1 MLIGVVLSDMLGE
14 KYWPTPAPELK
25 FVETAGPPPETEPAL
40 DADAPAK
47 APDVLAS
54 AYRGGPPA
62 EIGDRYEV
70 EKRTAHESLMIG
82 AASVA
87 GGFVLALVGRDLIV
101 HEGEGA
107 DQPGA
112 IRLLQLFTY
121 NYRRPWPD
129 DLDFRSAMIGFTG
142 VAVLLAFL
150 IGIKKFRSHLVAA
163 FAVFS
168 VVWAFWGLDV
178 YMVKTAP
185 HWGQHEVIQAYYTNR
200 AGPQEPI
207 VAYQM
212 NWKGE
217 NFYTGNKVPAFV
229 SSGAAF
235 TTWIKQ
241 QKDKGVKV
249 IYFVTEHS
257 RVGGL
262 KSEVGGKSYREM
274 TDKVVCNKFILV
286 RAEL

>member
-1 MLIGVVLSDMLGE
+1 
-14 KYWPTPAPELK
+14 
-25 FVETAGPPPETEPAL
+25 
-40 DADAPAK
+40 
-47 APDVLAS
+47 
-54 AYRGGPPA
+54 
-62 EIGDRYEV
+62 
-70 EKRTAHESLMIG
+70 
-82 AASVA
+82 
-87 GGFVLALVGRDLIV
+87 
-101 HEGEGA
+101 
-107 DQPGA
+107 
-112 IRLLQLFTY
+112 LLQLFTY

-185 HWGQHEVIQAYYTNR
+185 HRGQHEVIQAYYTNR